1 MLRLWSHL
9 RAWWARRRAG
19 SAPRTF
25 ALDAHLLTT
34 LQSLARQTGRP
45 EDALANDL
53 LATGLHAL
61 AQRDHLWQCWQ
72 SLTPR
77 EQQATALACLGFT
90 NRQIAAR
97 MGITPDT
104 VKSHL
109 RAATT
114 KFGVHTKAELRLLLA
129 DWDFSAWL

>member
-1 MLRLWSHL
+1 MTLWQRLVTWL
-9 RAWWARRRAG
+9 QRRPGTPTR
-19 SAPRTF
+19 REF
-25 ALDAHLLTT
+25 ALDSHLFAT
-34 LQSLARQTGRP
+34 LQTLARQTGQP

-53 LATGLHAL
+53 LATGLRAL
-61 AQRDHLWQCWQ
+61 SQRDHLWQCWQ

-97 MGITPDT
+97 MGISPET

-114 KFGVHTKAELRLLLA
+114 KFGVHTKAELRLLLEN
-129 DWDFSAWL
+129 WDFSAWL